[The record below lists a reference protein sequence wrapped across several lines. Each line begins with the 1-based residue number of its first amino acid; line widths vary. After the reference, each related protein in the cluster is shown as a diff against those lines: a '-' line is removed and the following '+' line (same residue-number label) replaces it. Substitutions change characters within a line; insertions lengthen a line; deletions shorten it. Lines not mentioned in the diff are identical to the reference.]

1 MLSLNIL
8 LTILLSV
15 FFPTMFSS
23 ASIAGDTL
31 TLQLPASKVQ
41 AAYGATFDAG
51 GVVKARGLMTME
63 GTPRD
68 ATSDFQKASIDSPE
82 TRPVSF
88 PFQRIQLDEKFR
100 PVSPDVE
107 SPCVDL
113 FALFGADKISL
124 VQGKPAKFDFT
135 WRKSRLQGT
144 VTFKGNVDGKLVVE
158 TTGNITVEKTKF
170 KLRST
175 LRYDA
180 AGGSPVN
187 LSAELADKDRT
198 LKWEFTDSKAKTS
211 DKGKI

>member
-1 MLSLNIL
+1 MLSLNVL

-23 ASIAGDTL
+23 ASLTGDTL
-31 TLQLPASKVQ
+31 TLQLPTSKVQ
-41 AAYGATFDAG
+41 AAYAATFDAG
-51 GVVKARGLMTME
+51 GVVKARGLMTMD

-68 ATSDFQKASIDSPE
+68 ATSDFQKAAIDAPE

-88 PFQRIQLDEKFR
+88 PFQRIQLDEKLR
-100 PVSPDVE
+100 PISPDVE
-107 SPCVDL
+107 SPCIDL
-113 FALFGADKISL
+113 FALFGTDKITL

-144 VTFKGNVDGKLVVE
+144 VTFKGVVDGKLVVE
-158 TTGNITVEKTKF
+158 TGGTVTVEKTKF
-170 KLRST
+170 KLAST

-180 AGGSPVN
+180 AGGPPVN
-187 LSAELADKDRT
+187 LTAELSEKART